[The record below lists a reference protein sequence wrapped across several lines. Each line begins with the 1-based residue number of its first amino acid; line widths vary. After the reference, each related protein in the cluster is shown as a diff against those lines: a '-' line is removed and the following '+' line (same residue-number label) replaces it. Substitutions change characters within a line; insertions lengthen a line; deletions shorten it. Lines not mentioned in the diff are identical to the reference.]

1 MSASASAA
9 AVRARLEGLEARL
22 ADEET
27 RGIARA
33 ARRAGGRRLDE
44 DLAIDPPFRAAAEA
58 ALAEA
63 TRAYVVGADAV
74 GGLARERGTLVV
86 SERAVGTPPADDAR
100 ERRFREA
107 LGAAGGGTLDAAVRR
122 DPTGAARRLLARA
135 GWLPDLAACLA
146 VQADDAAR
154 LDRRRP

>member
-1 MSASASAA
+1 
-9 AVRARLEGLEARL
+9 
-22 ADEET
+22 ET

-63 TRAYVVGADAV
+63 TRAYVVGA
-74 GGLARERGTLVV
+74 G
-86 SERAVGTPPADDAR
+86 AVGTPPADDAR

-135 GWLPDLAACLA
+135 GWLPELAACLA
-146 VQADDAAR
+146 IQPTLPPGWTIATRDGAAVVTDLGVTLGAGDSMLERRAEAAKLSAD
-154 LDRRRP
+154 